1 METSGDPSENRL
13 QVQGNS
19 PLIMVDG
26 IAISSREEVEGRNGT
41 AEETVDGWMEAM
53 AASFWLLLRT

>member
-1 METSGDPSENRL
+1 
-13 QVQGNS
+13 
-19 PLIMVDG
+19 MVDG

-53 AASFWLLLRT
+53 AASIWLLLRT